1 MFECYNKKLNG
12 DDFLNKTITI
22 RLSPE
27 LHKKLKIFVINEN
40 TNIQEFVVKLIENK
54 INNKN

>member
-1 MFECYNKKLNG
+1 M
-12 DDFLNKTITI
+12 NKTITI